1 MRFSHVCFYDEETAH
16 DEGIHLSNKSNIVV
30 CSYVYVYSCF
40 FKTGFKCEE
49 GRHGV
54 LCLDDL
60 LRQIKKLHHEEI
72 QRDGK
77 ELFLSKMI
85 SV

>member
-1 MRFSHVCFYDEETAH
+1 
-16 DEGIHLSNKSNIVV
+16 
-30 CSYVYVYSCF
+30 
-40 FKTGFKCEE
+40 
-49 GRHGV
+49 